1 MTAPRN
7 RRWCAPQSHE
17 QNATAELPMKHK
29 DVVRAVHQAE
39 LKLETFPLTQYR
51 TIAMSADRV
60 RDARQSAFYW

>member
-1 MTAPRN
+1 
-7 RRWCAPQSHE
+7 
-17 QNATAELPMKHK
+17 
-29 DVVRAVHQAE
+29 VRAVHQAE